1 MADRSLAQCTTS
13 RLLPSAFQLRRI
25 MKKLEKSKLQSNKT
39 IQISGS
45 KSISNRLL
53 ILESLFEN
61 IKIDNL
67 SNSQDTQLLKKALS
81 EKTEAV
87 DIHHAGTAMR
97 FLTSYYSIQEGKTT
111 ILTGSKR
118 MKERPIKNLV
128 TALQNLGVEIEYLEN
143 EGFPPLKIKG
153 RKITETRVNVP
164 ANISSQFIT
173 SLLLIAG
180 KLEKGLE
187 INLVGEI
194 TSRSYIEMTLDIL
207 TKFGIKASFIGNTI
221 KVEPFTDHQSSIIHY
236 EVESDWSSASYFY
249 SFAALGRKTIRLKSF
264 YRESTQG
271 DSAIAKIY
279 EEFFGIKTLFTD
291 EEYTITLQ
299 PVEGFTF
306 PEKIILDMNDCPDI
320 AQTLCVT
327 AAALKIPFEISGL
340 GTLRV
345 KETDRLLAL
354 YNELQKLGTET
365 EITDSTIRSVRF
377 DEPQENISIKTYQDH
392 RMAMSFA
399 PFCLVKE
406 LTIEDENV
414 VEKSYPMFWED
425 LEKILISNITE
436 INVNTK

>member
-1 MADRSLAQCTTS
+1 
-13 RLLPSAFQLRRI
+13 
-25 MKKLEKSKLQSNKT
+25 MKKLEKSTLKPNQT

-53 ILESLFEN
+53 ILESLFNN
-61 IKIDNL
+61 IQIGNL

-81 EKTEAV
+81 EDTETV

-97 FLTSYYSIQEGKTT
+97 FLTSYYSIQDGKTT
-111 ILTGSKR
+111 VLTGSKR

-143 EGFPPLKIKG
+143 EGYPPLKITG
-153 RKITETRVNVP
+153 RKITETQVDVP

-180 KLEKGLE
+180 KLENGLK

-207 TKFGIKASFIGNTI
+207 AKSGIQASFTGNVI
-221 KVEPFTDHQSSIIHY
+221 KVEPFIDHPSSVISY

-249 SFAALGRKTIRLKSF
+249 SFAALGRKIMHLKSF
-264 YRESTQG
+264 YKTSTQG
-271 DSAIAKIY
+271 DSAIANIY
-279 EEFFGIKTLFTD
+279 EKFFGIKTIFT
-291 EEYTITLQ
+291 EGEHKVTLQ
-299 PVEGFTF
+299 PVEDFQF
-306 PEKIILDMNDCPDI
+306 PEKIALDMNNCPDI

-327 AAALKIPFEISGL
+327 ASALKIPFEISGL

-354 YNELQKLGTET
+354 YNELQKLGAET
-365 EITDSTIRSVRF
+365 EITDSTIKSISF
-377 DEPQENISIKTYQDH
+377 GEPQENISIKTYQDH

-399 PFCLVKE
+399 PFCLIKQIN
-406 LTIEDENV
+406 IEDEDV
-414 VEKSYPMFWED
+414 VEKSYPMFWQD
-425 LEKILISNITE
+425 LEKILTRDTN
-436 INVNTK
+436 

>member
-1 MADRSLAQCTTS
+1 M
-13 RLLPSAFQLRRI
+13 
-25 MKKLEKSKLQSNKT
+25 KLEKSKLKENKT

-53 ILESLFEN
+53 ILESLFKN
-61 IKIDNL
+61 IQIGNL

-81 EKTEAV
+81 ENSEIV

-111 ILTGSKR
+111 ILTGSGR

-128 TALQNLGVEIEYLEN
+128 TALQNLGVAIEYLEN
-143 EGFPPLKIKG
+143 EGFPPLKIIG
-153 RKITETRVNVP
+153 RKITQTKVDVP

-180 KLEKGLE
+180 KLENGLE
-187 INLVGEI
+187 INLIGEV

-207 TKFGIKASFIGNTI
+207 TKFGIKNSFIENTI
-221 KVEPFTDHQSSIIHY
+221 KVDHFSETQNSKHETQNPKRY

-249 SFAALGRKTIRLKSF
+249 SFAALGREIIHLKSF
-264 YRESTQG
+264 YKESTQG
-271 DSAIAKIY
+271 DSAIADIY
-279 EEFFGIKTLFTD
+279 EQFFGIKTTFTED
-291 EEYTITLQ
+291 EHKLTLQ
-299 PVEGFTF
+299 PIEDFIF
-306 PEKIILDMNDCPDI
+306 PEKIVLDMNNCPDI

-327 AAALKIPFEISGL
+327 AAALRIPFEISGL

-354 YNELQKLGTET
+354 YNELKKLGIET
-365 EITDSTIRSVRF
+365 EITDLTIKSISF
-377 DEPQENISIKTYQDH
+377 NEAQENISIKTYQDH

-399 PFCLVKE
+399 PFCLIKE
-406 LTIEDENV
+406 LNIEDENV

-425 LEKILISNITE
+425 LKILLE
-436 INVNTK
+436 K

>member
-1 MADRSLAQCTTS
+1 
-13 RLLPSAFQLRRI
+13 
-25 MKKLEKSKLQSNKT
+25 MKKLEKSKLTGNKT
-39 IQISGS
+39 VQISGS

-53 ILESLFEN
+53 ILESLFKN
-61 IKIDNL
+61 ITIGNL

-81 EKTEAV
+81 EVTDVV

-111 ILTGSKR
+111 VLTGSGR

-128 TALQNLGVEIEYLEN
+128 SALRDLGAEIEYMEN
-143 EGFPPLKIKG
+143 EGFPPLKITGKN
-153 RKITETRVNVP
+153 ITQTSVNVP

-180 KLEKGLE
+180 KLENGLE
-187 INLVGEI
+187 IHLVGEV

-207 TKFGIKASFIGNTI
+207 TRFGIKNSFEGNTI
-221 KVEPFTDHQSSIIHY
+221 KVEPFNPDNGSTADNY

-249 SFAALGRKTIRLKSF
+249 SICALGRETIHLKSF
-264 YRESTQG
+264 YKSSTQG

-279 EEFFGIKTLFTD
+279 EDFFGIKTTFTED
-291 EEYTITLQ
+291 EHKLTLEPQ
-299 PVEGFTF
+299 QGFVF
-306 PEKIILDMNDCPDI
+306 PEKIVLDMNNCPDI

-345 KETDRLLAL
+345 KETDRLQAL
-354 YNELQKLGTET
+354 YNELKKLGTET
-365 EITDSTIRSVRF
+365 EITDLTIESVSF
-377 DEPQENISIKTYQDH
+377 GESEDNISIKTYQDH

-406 LTIEDENV
+406 LNIEDEDV

-425 LEKILISNITE
+425 LADVMN
-436 INVNTK
+436 

>member
-1 MADRSLAQCTTS
+1 
-13 RLLPSAFQLRRI
+13 
-25 MKKLEKSKLQSNKT
+25 MKKLEKSKLSGDKT
-39 IQISGS
+39 VQISGS

-53 ILESLFEN
+53 ILESLFSN
-61 IKIDNL
+61 IKIGNL

-81 EKTEAV
+81 ENTDVV

-111 ILTGSKR
+111 ILTGSGR

-128 TALQNLGVEIEYLEN
+128 SALRDLGVEIEYMEN
-143 EGFPPLKIKG
+143 EGFPPLKIRG
-153 RKITETRVNVP
+153 RKITQTSVNVP

-180 KLEKGLE
+180 KLESGLQ
-187 INLVGEI
+187 INLVGEV

-207 TKFGIKASFIGNTI
+207 TKFGIQSSFEGNTI
-221 KVEPFTDHQSSIIHY
+221 KVEPFTPDKNAEVVHY

-249 SFAALGRKTIRLKSF
+249 SICALGRKTIHLKSF
-264 YRESTQG
+264 YKESTQG
-271 DSAIAKIY
+271 DSAIAGIY
-279 EEFFGIKTLFTD
+279 EKFFGIKTTFSED
-291 EEYTITLQ
+291 EHQLTLEPQ
-299 PVEGFTF
+299 SDFSF
-306 PEKIILDMNDCPDI
+306 PEKIVLDMNNCPDI

-365 EITDSTIRSVRF
+365 EITDLTIQSISF
-377 DEPQENISIKTYQDH
+377 KEPQDHISVKTYQDH

-399 PFCLVKE
+399 PFCLIQE
-406 LTIEDENV
+406 LTIEDEDV

-425 LEKILISNITE
+425 LESILTH
-436 INVNTK
+436 

>member
-1 MADRSLAQCTTS
+1 
-13 RLLPSAFQLRRI
+13 
-25 MKKLEKSKLQSNKT
+25 MKKLEKSKLTGNKT

-53 ILESLFEN
+53 ILESLFSN
-61 IKIDNL
+61 IKIGNL
-67 SNSQDTQLLKKALS
+67 SNSQDTQLLNKALS
-81 EKTEAV
+81 QNLETV

-111 ILTGSKR
+111 ILTGSGR

-128 TALQNLGVEIEYLEN
+128 SALQNLGADIEYLEN
-143 EGFPPLKIKG
+143 EGFPPLKITGKNIIQS
-153 RKITETRVNVP
+153 KVDVP

-180 KLEKGLE
+180 KLENGLV

-207 TKFGIKASFIGNTI
+207 TRFGIKNTFEGNTI
-221 KVEPFTDHQSSIIHY
+221 KVESFTNNHSTIINY

-249 SFAALGRKTIRLKSF
+249 SFAAIGRETIHLKSF
-264 YRESTQG
+264 YKESTQG
-271 DSAIAKIY
+271 DSAIADIY
-279 EEFFGIKTLFTD
+279 ECFFGIKTIFSENTHQL
-291 EEYTITLQ
+291 TLQ
-299 PVEGFTF
+299 PYPDFSF
-306 PEKIILDMNDCPDI
+306 PEKIVLDMNNCPDI

-340 GTLRV
+340 GTLKV

-354 YNELQKLGTET
+354 HNELKKLGTET
-365 EITDSTIRSVRF
+365 EITDSTIKSLAF
-377 DEPQENISIKTYQDH
+377 KDAEKNISIKTYQDH

-406 LTIEDENV
+406 IHIEDENV

-425 LEKILISNITE
+425 LAEILNSN
-436 INVNTK
+436 

>member
-1 MADRSLAQCTTS
+1 
-13 RLLPSAFQLRRI
+13 
-25 MKKLEKSKLQSNKT
+25 MKKLEKSKLIEDKT
-39 IQISGS
+39 VQISGS

-53 ILESLFEN
+53 ILESLFKN
-61 IKIDNL
+61 IKIGNL

-81 EKTEAV
+81 ETTEIV

-97 FLTSYYSIQEGKTT
+97 FLTSYYSIAEGKTT

-128 TALQNLGVEIEYLEN
+128 SALQDLGVEIEYMEN
-143 EGFPPLKIKG
+143 EGFPPLKITGK
-153 RKITETRVNVP
+153 KITQTQVNVP

-180 KLEKGLE
+180 KLENGLE
-187 INLVGEI
+187 INLVGEV

-207 TKFGIKASFIGNTI
+207 TKFGIKNSFVGNVI
-221 KVEPFTDHQSSIIHY
+221 KVEPFMNDHSSMINY

-249 SFAALGRKTIRLKSF
+249 SICALGRETINLKSF
-264 YRESTQG
+264 YKESTQG

-279 EEFFGIKTLFTD
+279 EEFFGIKTIFSED
-291 EEYTITLQ
+291 EHKLTLQ
-299 PVEGFTF
+299 PDPNFSF
-306 PEKIILDMNDCPDI
+306 PEKIILDMNNCPDI

-340 GTLRV
+340 GTLKV
-345 KETDRLLAL
+345 KETDRLSAL
-354 YNELQKLGTET
+354 HIELQKLGTET
-365 EITDSTIRSVRF
+365 EITDLTIKSISF
-377 DEPQENISIKTYQDH
+377 NEPEENISIKTYQDH

-399 PFCLVKE
+399 PFCLIKE
-406 LTIEDENV
+406 LNIEEEDV

-425 LEKILISNITE
+425 LSQILM
-436 INVNTK
+436 K

>member
-1 MADRSLAQCTTS
+1 MQKS
-13 RLLPSAFQLRRI
+13 I
-25 MKKLEKSKLQSNKT
+25 MKLEQSKLVGNQT

-53 ILESLFEN
+53 ILESLFKN
-61 IKIDNL
+61 IQIGNL

-81 EKTEAV
+81 EDTEIV

-97 FLTSYYSIQEGKTT
+97 FLTSYYSIAEGKTT
-111 ILTGSKR
+111 VLTGSGR

-153 RKITETRVNVP
+153 RKITETKVDVP

-187 INLVGEI
+187 INLVGEV

-207 TKFGIKASFIGNTI
+207 KKFGIQASFVGNLI
-221 KVEPFTDHQSSIIHY
+221 KVEPFNESKPSSVNY

-249 SFAALGRKTIRLKSF
+249 SFAALGRETIHLKSF
-264 YRESTQG
+264 YKESTQG

-279 EEFFGIKTLFTD
+279 EEFFGIQTVFT
-291 EEYTITLQ
+291 EAEHKITLQ
-299 PVEGFTF
+299 PDPNFQF
-306 PEKIILDMNDCPDI
+306 PDKIVLDMNNCPDI

-365 EITDSTIRSVRF
+365 EITDTTIQSLNF
-377 DEPQENISIKTYQDH
+377 KDPEENISIKTYQDH

-399 PFCLVKE
+399 PFCLIKE
-406 LTIEDENV
+406 LNIEDENV

-425 LEKILISNITE
+425 LSKILI
-436 INVNTK
+436 KQ

>member
-1 MADRSLAQCTTS
+1 M
-13 RLLPSAFQLRRI
+13 
-25 MKKLEKSKLQSNKT
+25 KLEKSTLTGDKT
-39 IQISGS
+39 VQISGS

-53 ILESLFEN
+53 ILESLFSN
-61 IKIDNL
+61 IKIGNL

-81 EKTEAV
+81 ANTDVV

-111 ILTGSKR
+111 VLTGSGR

-128 TALQNLGVEIEYLEN
+128 SALRDLGVDIEYLEN
-143 EGFPPLKIKG
+143 EGFPPLKITG
-153 RKITETRVNVP
+153 RKITQTQVNVP

-180 KLEKGLE
+180 KLENGLK
-187 INLVGEI
+187 INLVGEV

-207 TKFGIKASFIGNTI
+207 TKFGIKSSFEGNTI
-221 KVEPFTDHQSSIIHY
+221 KVEPYHGDSASSALSY

-249 SFAALGRKTIRLKSF
+249 SICALGRKTIHLKSF
-264 YRESTQG
+264 YKESTQG

-279 EEFFGIKTLFTD
+279 EDFFGIKTIFSED
-291 EEYTITLQ
+291 EHKITLQ
-299 PVEGFTF
+299 PQPDFSF
-306 PEKIILDMNDCPDI
+306 PEKIVLDMNNCPDI

-327 AAALKIPFEISGL
+327 AAALQIPFDISGL

-354 YNELQKLGTET
+354 YNELKKLGTET
-365 EITDSTIRSVRF
+365 EITDLTIQSTHF
-377 DEPQENISIKTYQDH
+377 GNPQENISIKTYQDH

-399 PFCLVKE
+399 PFCLIKE
-406 LTIEDENV
+406 LNIEDEDV

-425 LEKILISNITE
+425 LAS
-436 INVNTK
+436 VVTK

>member
-1 MADRSLAQCTTS
+1 M
-13 RLLPSAFQLRRI
+13 
-25 MKKLEKSKLQSNKT
+25 KLEKSKLKGNQT

-53 ILESLFEN
+53 ILESLFSN
-61 IKIDNL
+61 IEIGNL

-81 EKTEAV
+81 ETSPKVHEEHQNLIKSSEQTDVV

-111 ILTGSKR
+111 ILTGSGR

-128 TALQNLGVEIEYLEN
+128 SALRDLGAEIEYLEN
-143 EGFPPLKIKG
+143 EGFPPLKITGK
-153 RKITETRVNVP
+153 KITQTSVNVP

-173 SLLLIAG
+173 SLLLITG
-180 KLEKGLE
+180 KLENGLE
-187 INLVGEI
+187 IHLVGEV

-207 TKFGIKASFIGNTI
+207 SRFGIKNSFEGNTI
-221 KVEPFTDHQSSIIHY
+221 KVEPFFNNHSSAIIY

-249 SFAALGRKTIRLKSF
+249 SICALGRETIHLKSF
-264 YRESTQG
+264 YQESTQG

-279 EEFFGIKTLFTD
+279 EDFFGIKTTFT
-291 EEYTITLQ
+291 ENEHKLTLEPQ
-299 PVEGFTF
+299 PGFSF
-306 PEKIILDMNDCPDI
+306 PEKIVLDMNNCPDI

-345 KETDRLLAL
+345 KETDRLQAL
-354 YNELQKLGTET
+354 YNELKKLGTET
-365 EITDSTIRSVRF
+365 KITDLTIESVSF
-377 DEPQENISIKTYQDH
+377 GEPEDSISIKTYQDH

-399 PFCLVKE
+399 PFCLIRE
-406 LTIEDENV
+406 LNIEDDDV

-425 LEKILISNITE
+425 LAGIVTN
-436 INVNTK
+436 

>member
-1 MADRSLAQCTTS
+1 
-13 RLLPSAFQLRRI
+13 
-25 MKKLEKSKLQSNKT
+25 MKKLEKSTLIGNKT
-39 IQISGS
+39 VQISGS

-53 ILESLFEN
+53 ILESLFSN
-61 IKIDNL
+61 IKIGNL

-81 EKTEAV
+81 EVTDVV

-111 ILTGSKR
+111 ILTGSGR

-128 TALQNLGVEIEYLEN
+128 SALQDLGAEIEYMEN
-143 EGFPPLKIKG
+143 EGFPPLKITGK
-153 RKITETRVNVP
+153 KITQTSVNVP

-180 KLEKGLE
+180 KLENGLE
-187 INLVGEI
+187 IHLVGEV

-207 TKFGIKASFIGNTI
+207 TRFGIKNSFEGNII
-221 KVEPFTDHQSSIIHY
+221 KVEPFSPDNDSSVKTY

-249 SFAALGRKTIRLKSF
+249 SICALGRETIHLKSF
-264 YRESTQG
+264 YKESTQG

-279 EEFFGIKTLFTD
+279 ADFFGIKTTYIEAEHKL
-291 EEYTITLQ
+291 TLEPQ
-299 PVEGFTF
+299 PDFVF
-306 PEKIILDMNDCPDI
+306 PEKIILDMNNCPDI

-354 YNELQKLGTET
+354 YNELKKLGTET
-365 EITDSTIRSVRF
+365 EFTDLTIHSLSF
-377 DEPQENISIKTYQDH
+377 GEPQGPISIKTYQDH

-399 PFCLVKE
+399 PYCLIGE
-406 LTIEDENV
+406 LGIEDEDV

-425 LEKILISNITE
+425 LASIM
-436 INVNTK
+436 TK

>member
-1 MADRSLAQCTTS
+1 M
-13 RLLPSAFQLRRI
+13 
-25 MKKLEKSKLQSNKT
+25 KLEKSQLKENQT

-53 ILESLFEN
+53 ILESLFKN
-61 IKIDNL
+61 IEIGNL
-67 SNSQDTQLLKKALS
+67 SNSQDTCLLKKALS
-81 EKTEAV
+81 ENTEMV

-153 RKITETRVNVP
+153 RKITQAQVEVP

-180 KLEKGLE
+180 KLENGLE
-187 INLVGEI
+187 INLVGEV
-194 TSRSYIEMTLDIL
+194 TSRSYIEMTLNIL
-207 TKFGIKASFIGNTI
+207 TRFGIKNNFTGNTI
-221 KVEPFTDHQSSIIHY
+221 KVEPFINHQSSIISY

-249 SFAALGRKTIRLKSF
+249 SFAALGRKTIHLKSF
-264 YRESTQG
+264 YKESTQG

-279 EEFFGIKTLFTD
+279 EDFFGIKTIFT
-291 EEYTITLQ
+291 EEEHKLTLQ
-299 PVEGFTF
+299 PDLNFKF
-306 PEKIILDMNDCPDI
+306 PEKIVLDMNNCPDI

-354 YNELQKLGTET
+354 HNELKKLGTET
-365 EITDSTIRSVRF
+365 EFTDLTITSVSFNR
-377 DEPQENISIKTYQDH
+377 PQKHISIKTYQDH
-392 RMAMSFA
+392 RMAMAFA
-399 PFCLVKE
+399 PFCLVQE
-406 LTIEDENV
+406 LEIEDEEV
-414 VEKSYPMFWED
+414 VEKSYPKFWED
-425 LEKILISNITE
+425 LQIILTE
-436 INVNTK
+436 NS

>member
-1 MADRSLAQCTTS
+1 M
-13 RLLPSAFQLRRI
+13 
-25 MKKLEKSKLQSNKT
+25 KLEKSKLIGNKT
-39 IQISGS
+39 VQISGS

-53 ILESLFEN
+53 ILESLFST
-61 IKIDNL
+61 IKIGNL

-81 EKTEAV
+81 ESTDVV

-111 ILTGSKR
+111 ILTGSGR

-128 TALQNLGVEIEYLEN
+128 NALVDLGVEIEYLEN
-143 EGFPPLKIKG
+143 EGFPPLKITGK
-153 RKITETRVNVP
+153 KITQASVHVP

-180 KLEKGLE
+180 KLENGLE
-187 INLVGEI
+187 IHLVGEV

-207 TKFGIKASFIGNTI
+207 TRFGIKNSFEGNTI
-221 KVEPFTDHQSSIIHY
+221 KVEPFHPDNATAVVSY

-249 SFAALGRKTIRLKSF
+249 SICALGRETIHLKSF
-264 YRESTQG
+264 YKSSTQG

-279 EEFFGIKTLFTD
+279 EDFFGIKTTFSED
-291 EEYTITLQ
+291 EHKLILEPQ
-299 PVEGFTF
+299 PDFSF
-306 PEKIILDMNDCPDI
+306 PAKIVLDMNNCPDI

-345 KETDRLLAL
+345 KETDRLQAL
-354 YNELQKLGTET
+354 YNELKKLGADTK
-365 EITDSTIRSVRF
+365 ITDLTIDSVSF
-377 DEPQENISIKTYQDH
+377 GEPEDHISIKTYQDH

-399 PFCLVKE
+399 PFCLIKE
-406 LTIEDENV
+406 LNIEDENV

-425 LEKILISNITE
+425 LASVT
-436 INVNTK
+436 VQ

>member
-1 MADRSLAQCTTS
+1 M
-13 RLLPSAFQLRRI
+13 
-25 MKKLEKSKLQSNKT
+25 KLEKSKLIANKT
-39 IQISGS
+39 VQISGS

-53 ILESLFEN
+53 ILESLFST
-61 IKIDNL
+61 IKIGNL

-81 EKTEAV
+81 ENTDVV

-111 ILTGSKR
+111 VLTGSGR

-128 TALQNLGVEIEYLEN
+128 NALVDLGVEIEYLEN
-143 EGFPPLKIKG
+143 EGFPPLKITGK
-153 RKITETRVNVP
+153 KITQTSVNVP

-180 KLEKGLE
+180 KLENGLE
-187 INLVGEI
+187 IHLVGEV

-207 TKFGIKASFIGNTI
+207 TRFGIKNSFEGNTI
-221 KVEPFTDHQSSIIHY
+221 KVEPFHPDNATAVVSY

-249 SFAALGRKTIRLKSF
+249 SICALGRETIHLKSF
-264 YRESTQG
+264 YKSSTQG

-279 EEFFGIKTLFTD
+279 EDFFGIKTTFSED
-291 EEYTITLQ
+291 EHKLTLEPQ
-299 PVEGFTF
+299 PDFSF
-306 PEKIILDMNDCPDI
+306 PEKIILDMNNCPDI

-345 KETDRLLAL
+345 KETDRLQAL
-354 YNELQKLGTET
+354 YNELQKLGTDT
-365 EITDSTIRSVRF
+365 KITDLTIDSVSF
-377 DEPQENISIKTYQDH
+377 GEPEEHISIKTYQDH

-399 PFCLVKE
+399 PFCLIKE
-406 LTIEDENV
+406 LNIEDEDV

-425 LEKILISNITE
+425 LASVTIQ
-436 INVNTK
+436 

>member
-1 MADRSLAQCTTS
+1 
-13 RLLPSAFQLRRI
+13 
-25 MKKLEKSKLQSNKT
+25 MKKLEKSKLTGNKT

-53 ILESLFEN
+53 ILESLFAT
-61 IKIDNL
+61 IQIGNL

-81 EKTEAV
+81 ENTETV

-128 TALQNLGVEIEYLEN
+128 TALQNLGVKIEYMEN

-153 RKITETRVNVP
+153 RKITEPKVDVP

-180 KLEKGLE
+180 KLENGLE
-187 INLVGEI
+187 INLVGEV
-194 TSRSYIEMTLDIL
+194 TSRSYIEMTLSIL
-207 TKFGIKASFIGNTI
+207 TKFGIKSSFIGNTI
-221 KVEPFTDHQSSIIHY
+221 KVEPFTNDYSSIVNY

-249 SFAALGRKTIRLKSF
+249 SFAALGRETMHLKSF
-264 YRESTQG
+264 YKESTQG

-279 EEFFGIKTLFTD
+279 AEVFGIKTTFTED
-291 EEYTITLQ
+291 EHQLTLQ
-299 PVEGFTF
+299 PVENFQF
-306 PEKIILDMNDCPDI
+306 PEKIVLDMNDCPDI

-354 YNELQKLGTET
+354 YNELKKLGTET
-365 EITDSTIRSVRF
+365 EITDLTIKSISF
-377 DEPQENISIKTYQDH
+377 NAPEDNISIKTYQDH

-399 PFCLVKE
+399 PFCLIKE
-406 LTIEDENV
+406 LNIEEEDV
-414 VEKSYPMFWED
+414 VEKSYPMFWEN
-425 LEKILISNITE
+425 LENLLIKE
-436 INVNTK
+436 

>member
-1 MADRSLAQCTTS
+1 M
-13 RLLPSAFQLRRI
+13 
-25 MKKLEKSKLQSNKT
+25 KLEKSKLIGNKT
-39 IQISGS
+39 VQISGS

-53 ILESLFEN
+53 ILESLFSN
-61 IKIDNL
+61 IKIGNL

-81 EKTEAV
+81 ENTDVV

-111 ILTGSKR
+111 VLTGSGR

-128 TALQNLGVEIEYLEN
+128 NALKDLGVEIEYLEN
-143 EGFPPLKIKG
+143 EGFPPLKITG
-153 RKITETRVNVP
+153 RKIIQTSVNVP

-180 KLEKGLE
+180 KLENGLE
-187 INLVGEI
+187 IHLVGEV

-207 TKFGIKASFIGNTI
+207 TKFGIKSSFEGNMI
-221 KVEPFTDHQSSIIHY
+221 KVEPFRPESNSEAVHY

-249 SFAALGRKTIRLKSF
+249 SICALGRETIHLKSF
-264 YRESTQG
+264 YKESTQG

-279 EEFFGIKTLFTD
+279 EKFFGITTTFNENEHQLTLEPKPDF
-291 EEYTITLQ
+291 
-299 PVEGFTF
+299 VF
-306 PEKIILDMNDCPDI
+306 PEKIVLDMNNCPDI

-354 YNELQKLGTET
+354 YNELKKLGTET
-365 EITDSTIRSVRF
+365 EITDLTIESVSF
-377 DEPQENISIKTYQDH
+377 GEPEDHISIRTYQDH

-399 PFCLVKE
+399 PFCLIKE
-406 LTIEDENV
+406 LNIEEENV

-425 LEKILISNITE
+425 LESILSH
-436 INVNTK
+436 

>member
-1 MADRSLAQCTTS
+1 M
-13 RLLPSAFQLRRI
+13 
-25 MKKLEKSKLQSNKT
+25 KLEKSTLIGNKT
-39 IQISGS
+39 VQISGS

-53 ILESLFEN
+53 ILESLFSN
-61 IKIDNL
+61 IKIGNL

-81 EKTEAV
+81 ENTETV

-97 FLTSYYSIQEGKTT
+97 FLTSFYSIKEGKTT

-128 TALQNLGVEIEYLEN
+128 NALRDLGVDIEYLEN
-143 EGFPPLKIKG
+143 EGFPPLKIIGK
-153 RKITETRVNVP
+153 KITQTSVNVP

-180 KLEKGLE
+180 KLENGLE
-187 INLVGEI
+187 IHLVGEV

-207 TKFGIKASFIGNTI
+207 TKFGIKNSFEGNTI
-221 KVEPFTDHQSSIIHY
+221 KVEPFHPDHQSSTVSY

-249 SFAALGRKTIRLKSF
+249 SICALGRETIYLKSF
-264 YRESTQG
+264 YKESTQG

-279 EEFFGIKTLFTD
+279 EDFFGITTTFS
-291 EEYTITLQ
+291 EEEHKITLEPQ
-299 PVEGFTF
+299 QDFSF
-306 PEKIILDMNDCPDI
+306 PEKIILDMNNCPDI

-354 YNELQKLGTET
+354 YNELKKLGTET
-365 EITDSTIRSVRF
+365 EITDLTIKSIGF
-377 DEPQENISIKTYQDH
+377 GEPEDNISIKTYQDH

-399 PFCLVKE
+399 PFCLIKE
-406 LTIEDENV
+406 LNIEEEDV
-414 VEKSYPMFWED
+414 VEKSYPMFWVD
-425 LEKILISNITE
+425 LASVTN
-436 INVNTK
+436 

>member
-1 MADRSLAQCTTS
+1 M
-13 RLLPSAFQLRRI
+13 
-25 MKKLEKSKLQSNKT
+25 KLEKSKLTANKT

-53 ILESLFEN
+53 ILESLFKN
-61 IKIDNL
+61 IKIGNL

-81 EKTEAV
+81 ETTEIV

-111 ILTGSKR
+111 VLTGSKR

-128 TALQNLGVEIEYLEN
+128 TALQNLGVEIEYMEN
-143 EGFPPLKIKG
+143 EGFPPLKIIG
-153 RKITETRVNVP
+153 RKITETKVDVP

-180 KLEKGLE
+180 KLENGLE

-207 TKFGIKASFIGNTI
+207 KKFGIQASFIGNTI
-221 KVEPFTDHQSSIIHY
+221 KVESSINDHLSVINY

-249 SFAALGRKTIRLKSF
+249 SFAALGRETIHLKSF
-264 YRESTQG
+264 YKQSTQG

-279 EEFFGIKTLFTD
+279 EEFFGITTTFTED
-291 EEYTITLQ
+291 EHKLTLQ
-299 PVEGFTF
+299 SNPNFQF
-306 PEKIILDMNDCPDI
+306 PEKIILDMNNCPDI

-354 YNELQKLGTET
+354 YNELKKLGTET
-365 EITDSTIRSVRF
+365 EITDLTIKSISF
-377 DEPQENISIKTYQDH
+377 NDPEENISIKTYQDH

-399 PFCLVKE
+399 PFCLIKE
-406 LTIEDENV
+406 LNIENEDV

-425 LEKILISNITE
+425 LKTILSEN
-436 INVNTK
+436 